1 MKLTINITSQIINE
15 ACSVRK
21 FAQGVAS
28 LVRDEHRVTIV
39 HGDHETAKISLTQW
53 RHDFEDLEAH
63 NDCPAPGMLYDELLF
78 ALAAETRVLVS
89 ALSEA
94 GISSFG
100 FSGSDGGICQLR
112 KKYCAKNQ
120 GCFTVETCGIDARW
134 IDIIC
139 GNRGVP
145 VLSNVV
151 HTPWR
156 EHYLIDSD
164 LMAAAFASGWPA
176 DALVYFVDGDG
187 IPDLNGSVIRWLEVN
202 DIELLEKQAVLNDDM
217 HRKLVGCRVA
227 LKQGAARVRILPVS
241 AVDNLAMLFFARI
254 SSGTEVFV
262 AAS

>member
-1 MKLTINITSQIINE
+1 MKLIINITSQIVNDP
-15 ACSVRK
+15 SSLRN

-28 LVRDEHRVTIV
+28 LVRDEHRVTII
-39 HGDHETAKISLTQW
+39 HGGHEPLKVLLTQLKPG
-53 RHDFEDLEAH
+53 FENPESH
-63 NDCPAPGMLYDELLF
+63 NGCPVSKMSYAGLLF
-78 ALAAETRVLVS
+78 ALAAEARILVS

-112 KKYCAKNQ
+112 KRYCAGNQ
-120 GCFTVETCGIDARW
+120 GCFTVEAGRVDARW

-139 GNRGVP
+139 TNGGVP
-145 VLSNVV
+145 ILSNLV

-176 DALVYFVDGDG
+176 DALVYFMDSAG
-187 IPDLNGSVIRWLEVN
+187 IPDLNGSIIRWLEVN
-202 DIELLEKQAVLNDDM
+202 DIEILEKQVLLTADM
-217 HRKLVGCRVA
+217 GRKLVGCRAA
-227 LKQGAARVRILPVS
+227 LKQGVPRVRLLPAS
-241 AVDNLAMLFFARI
+241 AVDSLAMLFFAPI
-254 SSGTEVFV
+254 PLGTEVFV